1 MTTPPDGALAV
12 GTTQH
17 AIMPELSSSALLGL
31 LRLSSTALPVGA
43 YAYSQGLEWA
53 IGQGW
58 INHAAELGDW
68 LEGLLDHQLACWD
81 VPLLARLYDALH
93 HGEAA
98 ALQHWNGWWLAGRNT
113 AELRA
118 EDLQMGNAL
127 LQLLDV
133 EKLPVT
139 MPAQATWGSTFAA
152 AALSHDIPLPQMILG
167 YLWSWS
173 EQQVLAATRLMP
185 LGQKTAQHLLVQL
198 QGTMLAAAE
207 QGLALPD
214 EGLGGSSPG
223 WTLACM
229 LHETQYSRLFR
240 S

>member
-1 MTTPPDGALAV
+1 MTIPPDGTLAV
-12 GTTQH
+12 GTAQH
-17 AIMPELSSSALLGL
+17 AIMPELTSGALLGL

-58 INHAAELGDW
+58 VNHAAELGDW
-68 LEGLLDHQLACWD
+68 LGGLLGHLLACWD
-81 VPLLARLYDALH
+81 VPLLARLHHALH
-93 HGEAA
+93 HGDAD

-127 LQLLDV
+127 LHLLEADT
-133 EKLPVT
+133 LP
-139 MPAQATWGSTFAA
+139 MALPAPITWGGAFAA
-152 AALSHDIPLPQMILG
+152 AALNHGIPLPQMILG
-167 YLWSWS
+167 YLWAWS

-185 LGQKTAQHLLVQL
+185 LGQKAAQHLLVQL